1 MRYIPW
7 RPKVPSLTWRSF
19 LHNHLTDIVAI
30 DMFVVTTTTFRLL
43 YILIVVIGPG
53 RRAGPNRHVVLPSAA
68 RGDGEPDRRIAQKRW
83 HRRVT
88 LGLRH
93 LCVWAII
100 RARSRAIKSCGMP
113 FIDVIKSCIALPLNG
128 LTSRPIRFASAWY

>member
-1 MRYIPW
+1 MDGPAHG
-7 RPKVPSLTWRSF
+7 PEAVPALVGSAS
-19 LHNHLTDIVAI
+19 
-30 DMFVVTTTTFRLL
+30 
-43 YILIVVIGPG
+43 ILPESKADD
-53 RRAGPNRHVVLPSAA
+53 AGPNRHVVLPSAV

-93 LCVWAII
+93 LCDWAII

-128 LTSRPIRFASAWY
+128 LTSSPIRFA